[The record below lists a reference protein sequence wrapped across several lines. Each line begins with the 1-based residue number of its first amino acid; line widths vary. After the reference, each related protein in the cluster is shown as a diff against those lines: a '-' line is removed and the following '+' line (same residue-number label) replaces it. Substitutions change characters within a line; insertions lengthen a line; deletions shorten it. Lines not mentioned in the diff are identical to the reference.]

1 MIDEN
6 ASKAIEQAVCYE
18 LQNAVKNFGATYHSE
33 HEGYAVLLEE
43 FQEASEDLRFMSVRL
58 ECVWH
63 AVRNNDPK
71 TLLNN
76 LGEVK
81 QFALAL
87 AEEAVQCAAVC
98 EKFMGRIKDDTS
110 TEA

>member
-1 MIDEN
+1 MIAEN

-18 LQNAVKNFGATYHSE
+18 LQNIVKEHGPTYHSV
-33 HEGYAVLLEE
+33 HEGFAVLMEE
-43 FQEASEDLRFMSVRL
+43 VQEACEDSKFMNNRL

-63 AVRNNDPK
+63 AVRNDDPK

-98 EKFMGRIKDDTS
+98 EKFIGSVQK
-110 TEA
+110 